1 MITDLEPVQINDDFI
16 MEETIIFN
24 ECFSEEDD
32 PTCVRLLLPDLAPL
46 DRDGY
51 HNWVRRLK

>member
-1 MITDLEPVQINDDFI
+1 

-51 HNWVRRLK
+51 HNWVRKLK

>member
-1 MITDLEPVQINDDFI
+1 

-24 ECFSEEDD
+24 ECLSEEDD

-51 HNWVRRLK
+51 RDWAKRLEWNR